1 MSTLYEI
8 TTFAFHNQ
16 APSEEQIEACILNA
30 VRNEQ
35 FAIDIQ
41 WDGNTMTVDYHPA
54 RKHFQGRGWLD
65 SANADFVAKRLNGK
79 IRRGELTL

>member
-8 TTFAFHNQ
+8 TSFAFHNG

-30 VRNEQ
+30 VRQEQ
-35 FAIDIQ
+35 FAIDIH
-41 WDGNTMTVDYHPA
+41 WNEELMTVDYHPA
-54 RKHFQGRGWLD
+54 RKHFQGRGWID
-65 SANADFVAKRLNGK
+65 RTNADFVAKIMNGK